1 MKVTDGS
8 CSSLATT
15 GGSTWIPSQ
24 RLDVSA
30 ISTPPLPDGVAWTAV
45 LVAAQRA
52 VESLSAA
59 PAFRDPLAEATVV
72 HLGLAQPGQ
81 TPRLHELPRE
91 MAGLTRMMGDAV
103 TLRTLHHD
111 QLLTDLPVEQ
121 VVLLGAGLDG
131 RAYRLPW
138 AGRRVFELDRPAI
151 LALKEDVARVA
162 GLKPTAERSPVAI
175 DLADDWP
182 GVLTTAGFDPSRPT
196 AWLAEGLTIYLNRAE
211 LDLMLRRIGELSAPG
226 SHLGIEVATSLR
238 AGLHDEEITDD
249 GVGRVLNLFR
259 SGPPTP
265 PHDWLAAHGWR
276 LAVHTFT
283 ELADQHGRQ
292 VPRWFDP
299 SRGGATV
306 WYFDCAR

>member
-1 MKVTDGS
+1 MNT
-8 CSSLATT
+8 
-15 GGSTWIPSQ
+15 PS
-24 RLDVSA
+24 
-30 ISTPPLPDGVAWTAV
+30 LPDGVGWTAV

-52 VESLSAA
+52 AESLSAA
-59 PAFRDPLAEATVV
+59 PAFRDPLAEAAVV
-72 HLGLAQPGQ
+72 HLGLAEPGR
-81 TPRLHELPRE
+81 TPRLHELPGE
-91 MAGLTRMMGDAV
+91 MASLTRMMGDAV

-111 QLLTDLPVEQ
+111 RLLTDLPVDQ
-121 VVLLGAGLDG
+121 IVLLGAGLDG

-162 GLKPTAERSPVAI
+162 GLERTAERTPVAV

-182 GVLTTAGFDPSRPT
+182 DALTTAGFDPSRPT

-211 LDLMLRRIGELSAPG
+211 LDLMLKRIGELSAPG

-238 AGLHDEEITDD
+238 AGLDDEEPADA
-249 GVGRVLNLFR
+249 GVSRVLSLFG

-265 PHDWLAAHGWR
+265 PHDWLAGHGWR
-276 LAVHTFT
+276 LAVRTFA
-283 ELADQHGRQ
+283 ELADEHGRK

-299 SRGGATV
+299 SRGGSTV